1 MKRKYVEGRRSVL
14 LGRPILSEGS
24 SQLLIETPLR
34 LQLCHSLHPTT
45 FTQNQLHSLKMAC
58 GRLWYACVIKVIY
71 LLTMWFSQI
80 GESFGFHNK
89 RGCPHQSGS
98 QTQFSSQ
105 AGTRPPVHTHKPMV
119 APEIQNCQKR
129 KSILLLRVAWNH
141 LHSATQ
147 RHKLKLSH
155 YLEAAAVLV

>member
-89 RGCPHQSGS
+89 RTCPHQSGS

-119 APEIQNCQKR
+119 TVRQLEKYQTVKCIKRESKLLPRIARLPGIICIQP
-129 KSILLLRVAWNH
+129 L
-141 LHSATQ
+141 SA
-147 RHKLKLSH
+147 SSSS
-155 YLEAAAVLV
+155 